1 MLRLASALLLGMFSL
16 ASFAADDAWL
26 SLQKTAYAARELNY
40 QGVFVY
46 QNGKQ
51 ARSVQI
57 THMNNNGQEMT
68 RNLILE
74 PNLKAGAS
82 GQPREVYSQG
92 SDIVIV
98 QPKNAS
104 KNAVNNSGANSNTS
118 SNTSATTMVI
128 EKRRGQNLFPAMLPT
143 DLQALKA
150 NYTTRTLATEMI
162 AGRGAQVIELIP
174 NDAFRYS
181 YKVWA
186 DVEFGLLL
194 KMTLLNSKKQT
205 LEQIEF
211 SELSMLNS
219 RDVNWFQ
226 PKIDVK
232 KQYVSEYSAETNH
245 VDNNWIVTEL
255 PTGYVQVD
263 HVTLNLPGKTVP
275 VDQMIYSD
283 GLASVSL
290 FIEPITKGVHPK
302 MGHMLI
308 GSTNICANV
317 MDGYQ
322 VTVVGEVPEETVM
335 QIAKSVTFKKQT
347 ALNK

>member
-1 MLRLASALLLGMFSL
+1 
-16 ASFAADDAWL
+16 
-26 SLQKTAYAARELNY
+26 
-40 QGVFVY
+40 
-46 QNGKQ
+46 
-51 ARSVQI
+51 
-57 THMNNNGQEMT
+57 MT
-68 RNLILE
+68 RNLILDT
-74 PNLKAGAS
+74 NLQAGAS

-98 QPKNAS
+98 HPKNEA
-104 KNAVNNSGANSNTS
+104 KNTTSNS
-118 SNTSATTMVI
+118 TTMVI
-128 EKRRGQNLFPAMLPT
+128 EKRRGQNLFPAVLPT
-143 DLQALKA
+143 DLQGLKA
-150 NYTTRTLATEMI
+150 NYNTRVLATEMI

-181 YKVWA
+181 YKIWA
-186 DVEFGLLL
+186 DAEFGLLL
-194 KMTLLNSKKQT
+194 KMTLIDSKKQT

-232 KQYVSEYSAETNH
+232 KQYVSEYIGAINH
-245 VDNNWIVTEL
+245 VDTNWIVAEL
-255 PTGYVQVD
+255 PAGYVKVD
-263 HVTLNLPGKTVP
+263 HVTLNLPGKTGP
-275 VDQMIYSD
+275 VDQMIFSD

-290 FIEPITKGVHPK
+290 FIEPIAKGVRPK

-322 VTVVGEVPEETVM
+322 ITVVGEVPEATVM
-335 QIAKSVTFKKQT
+335 QIAKAVTFKKQT

>member
-1 MLRLASALLLGMFSL
+1 MLRLASALLIGAFSL
-16 ASFAADDAWL
+16 NGFAADDAWL
-26 SLQKTAYAARELNY
+26 ALQKTAYAARELNY

-68 RNLILE
+68 RNLIL
-74 PNLKAGAS
+74 NTSLQT
-82 GQPREVYSQG
+82 GQSREVYSQG

-98 QPKNAS
+98 HPKNDT
-104 KNAVNNSGANSNTS
+104 KNATTNQS
-118 SNTSATTMVI
+118 TMVI

-150 NYTTRTLATEMI
+150 NYSIRVLATEMI
-162 AGRGAQVIELIP
+162 AGRGAQVFELTS
-174 NDAFRYS
+174 NDAYRYN
-181 YKVWA
+181 YKIWA
-186 DVEFGLLL
+186 DAEFGLLL
-194 KMTLLNSKKQT
+194 KMTLLDSKKQS

-211 SELSMLNS
+211 TELSMLNS

-232 KQYVSEYSAETNH
+232 KQYVTEDSNMVNH
-245 VDNNWIVTEL
+245 VDTNWIVAEL
-255 PTGYVQVD
+255 PTGYVKVD
-263 HVTLNLPGKTVP
+263 HVTLNLPGKVAP
-275 VDQMIYSD
+275 VDQMIFSD
-283 GLASVSL
+283 GIASVSL
-290 FIEPITKGVHPK
+290 FIEPIVKGTRPK

-317 MDGYQ
+317 IDGYQ
-322 VTVVGEVPEETVM
+322 ITVVGEVPEATVM
-335 QIAKSVTFKKQT
+335 QIAKAVTFKKQT
-347 ALNK
+347 ALK